1 MLNFESLLRALRG
14 THEGT
19 RRDLSLVAA
28 CVQCCKL
35 EPLFFLCDMKE
46 MVGKLLEDKCIDRAA
61 ELTVLAKIYS
71 RVASN
76 NRGSVRKSQAL
87 HPNANA
93 R

>member
-14 THEGT
+14 THGDT
-19 RRDLSLVAA
+19 RGDLSPVAA

-35 EPLFFLCDMKE
+35 EQLFFLCDIKDV
-46 MVGKLLEDKCIDRAA
+46 VGKLLEDKCIDRAA

-71 RVASN
+71 RMASN

-87 HPNANA
+87 HPTANA